1 MKKDKAF
8 PELFDFPDNPG
19 FSLVN
24 ERMSSP
30 LNAYSLLL
38 IAYCLLLI
46 AYCLLPID
54 H

>member
-30 LNAYSLLL
+30 LNAYCYLLIAYRLLL
-38 IAYCLLLI
+38 AYCLLLI
-46 AYCLLPID
+46 AY
-54 H
+54 